1 MRTVSYTHLEGVFE
15 SKSPLDAFPA
25 KIQDMIL
32 ALARQENY
40 SIEYMMASLLV
51 AVSTAIG
58 NAVNI
63 RIRGGWISNSAL
75 YMILVGRPGMGK
87 TPPLDFEMC
96 IRDSLYKGM
105 KR

>member
-1 MRTVSYTHLEGVFE
+1 MDSTNLCNALRMEFEGIFE
-15 SKSPLDAFPA
+15 NKIPLDAFPA

-32 ALARQENY
+32 ALSRQENY

-63 RIRGGWISNSAL
+63 RIRGGWIRSSRN
-75 YMILVGRPGMGK
+75 GQNPTFG
-87 TPPLDFEMC
+87 FC
-96 IRDSLYKGM
+96 IPSYPKA
-105 KR
+105 

>member
-1 MRTVSYTHLEGVFE
+1 MDSIKLCNAIRMEFEGIFE
-15 SKSPLDAFPA
+15 NKIPLDAFPI

-32 ALARQENY
+32 ALSRQENY

-63 RIRGGWISNSAL
+63 RIRGGWISNL
-75 YMILVGRPGMGK
+75 
-87 TPPLDFEMC
+87 
-96 IRDSLYKGM
+96 SLIHI
-105 KR
+105 

>member
-1 MRTVSYTHLEGVFE
+1 MDSIKLCNAIRMEFEGIFE
-15 SKSPLDAFPA
+15 NKIPLDAFPI

-32 ALARQENY
+32 ALSRQENY

-75 YMILVGRPGMGK
+75 YMIFGKHGKIDPVGTDEIDPVK
-87 TPPLDFEMC
+87 TA
-96 IRDSLYKGM
+96 
-105 KR
+105 

>member
-1 MRTVSYTHLEGVFE
+1 MDSTNLCNALRMEFEGIFE
-15 SKSPLDAFPA
+15 NKIPLDAFPA

-32 ALARQENY
+32 ALSRQENY

-63 RIRGGWISNSAL
+63 RIRGGWISNPAL

-87 TPPLDFEMC
+87 THLWILHSVYP
-96 IRDSLYKGM
+96 KA
-105 KR
+105 